1 MKRMRKVILL
11 IPSGRE
17 YERGVLR
24 GIIEYAHIH
33 GPWIF
38 YEEPPPYLSE
48 SHFKQRLAHMQSW
61 KADGVIAHQ
70 SRAQDVKDLRL
81 PTVIMCSTHHLPAKT
96 CQLRN
101 DNDAIG
107 RMAADHFLSLGF
119 KHLAYCGLQSM
130 EWSSLRAKAFSHQ
143 AKKGGVATTLYQP
156 FTPRPGE
163 SWYLEEQHLGDWLAA
178 LPKPIGLMACN
189 DDRARM
195 VAEICRLRS
204 IRVPD
209 DISIIGVDNDEHVC
223 NRSHPP
229 LSSVALAT
237 ERAGYEAASLLDRII
252 SGNEVSSKTILARPV
267 HVVSRQ
273 STDLIA
279 INDAQLVKA
288 LRFIR
293 EKSNRIIQ
301 VRDVVTVAGLS
312 RRILQDRFRDTLG
325 RTILEEIHL
334 SRIQSISHMLADT
347 DLAISAIAAAIGYE
361 SDTHL
366 ARFFSRCTRMTP
378 TEYRRLHR
386 KES

>member
-17 YERGVLR
+17 FDRGVLR
-24 GIIEYAHIH
+24 GIIEYSHIH

-38 YEEPPPYLSE
+38 YEEPPPYLRASKY
-48 SHFKQRLAHMQSW
+48 KQRLAHMQDW
-61 KADGVIAHQ
+61 QADGVIAQ
-70 SRAQDVKDLRL
+70 ESSRMEIKDLKL
-81 PTVIMCSTHHLPAKT
+81 PTIVMCSTHHLPSKT
-96 CQLRN
+96 FQLQN
-101 DNDAIG
+101 DNEAIG
-107 RMAADHFLSLGF
+107 RMAADHFLGLGF
-119 KHLAYCGLQSM
+119 KHLAYCGLHGM
-130 EWSSLRAKAFSHQ
+130 EWSTLRAKAFSQHA
-143 AKKGGVATTLYQP
+143 AKAGIETSLYQP

-163 SWYLEEQHLGDWLAA
+163 SWYIEEKHLGNWLAT

-195 VAEICRLRS
+195 VAEICRLRK

-223 NRSHPP
+223 NRAHPP
-229 LSSVALAT
+229 LSSVALAA
-237 ERAGYEAASLLDRII
+237 ERAGYEMAALLDRII
-252 SGNEVSSKTILARPV
+252 SGERVDNRVILARPV
-267 HVVSRQ
+267 QVVSRQ

-279 INDAQLVKA
+279 INDANLVKA

-301 VRDVVTVAGLS
+301 VRDVVAIAGLS

-325 RTILEEIHL
+325 RTILEEIHH
-334 SRIQSISHMLADT
+334 SRIQRISRMLADT
-347 DLAISAIAAAIGYE
+347 DLTMSAITSAIGYG

-366 ARFFSRCTRMTP
+366 ARFFSRCTGMTP
-378 TEYRRLHR
+378 SEYRRLHR
-386 KES
+386 KE

>member
-1 MKRMRKVILL
+1 MKQMRKVILL

-48 SHFKQRLAHMQSW
+48 SQFKQRLAHMRAW

-70 SRAQDVKDLRL
+70 SRAEEVKDLKL
-81 PTVIMCSTHHLPAKT
+81 PTVIMCSTTHLSSKT

-101 DNDAIG
+101 DNEAIG

-119 KHLAYCGLQSM
+119 KHLAYCGLHGM
-130 EWSSLRAKAFSHQ
+130 EWSSLRAKAFAQ
-143 AKKGGVATTLYQP
+143 RAAKAGVKTNLYKP

-163 SWYLEEQHLGDWLAA
+163 SWYIEEKYLGDWLAA

-195 VAEICRLRS
+195 VAEICRLRD

-209 DISIIGVDNDEHVC
+209 DVCIIGVDNDEHVC
-223 NRSHPP
+223 NRAHPP

-237 ERAGYEAASLLDRII
+237 ERAGYEAAALLDNII
-252 SGNEVSSKTILARPV
+252 SGRRVDNKVILARPLQV
-267 HVVSRQ
+267 IARQ

-279 INDAQLVKA
+279 INDTNLVKA
-288 LRFIR
+288 LRYIR
-293 EKSNRIIQ
+293 ENSNRIIQ
-301 VRDVVTVAGLS
+301 VRDVVAVAGLS

-325 RTILEEIHL
+325 RTLLDEIHQ
-334 SRIQSISHMLADT
+334 SRINCISRMLADT
-347 DLAISAIAAAIGYE
+347 DLSMSAIASAIGYE

-366 ARFFSRCTRMTP
+366 ARFFSRRTGMTP
-378 TEYRRLHR
+378 SEYRRLHR
-386 KES
+386 KE

>member
-1 MKRMRKVILL
+1 MKQLRKVVSL

-48 SHFKQRLAHMQSW
+48 SQFKQRLAHMHAW
-61 KADGVIAHQ
+61 KADGIIAHQ
-70 SRAQDVKDLRL
+70 SRAEEVKDLKL
-81 PTVIMCSTHHLPAKT
+81 PTVIMCSTTHLSSKT

-101 DNDAIG
+101 DNEGIG
-107 RMAADHFLSLGF
+107 HMAADHFLSLGF
-119 KHLAYCGLQSM
+119 KHLAYCGLHGM
-130 EWSSLRAKAFSHQ
+130 EWSSLRAKAFAQ
-143 AKKGGVATTLYQP
+143 RAAKAGVKTSLYKP

-163 SWYLEEQHLGDWLAA
+163 SWYIEEKYLGDWLSE

-195 VAEICRLRS
+195 VAEICRLRN

-209 DISIIGVDNDEHVC
+209 DVCIIGVDNDEHVC
-223 NRSHPP
+223 NRAHPP
-229 LSSVALAT
+229 VSSVALAT
-237 ERAGYEAASLLDRII
+237 ERAGYEAAALLDNII
-252 SGNEVSSKTILARPV
+252 SGRRVGNKVILARPIQV
-267 HVVSRQ
+267 ISWQ

-279 INDAQLVKA
+279 INDTNLVKA
-288 LRFIR
+288 LRYIR
-293 EKSNRIIQ
+293 ENSNRIIQ
-301 VRDVVTVAGLS
+301 VRDVVAVAGLS

-325 RTILEEIHL
+325 RTLLDEIHQ
-334 SRIQSISHMLADT
+334 SRINCISRMLADT
-347 DLAISAIAAAIGYE
+347 DLSMSAIASAIGYE

-366 ARFFSRCTRMTP
+366 ARFFARRTGITP
-378 TEYRRLHR
+378 SEYRRLHR
-386 KES
+386 KE